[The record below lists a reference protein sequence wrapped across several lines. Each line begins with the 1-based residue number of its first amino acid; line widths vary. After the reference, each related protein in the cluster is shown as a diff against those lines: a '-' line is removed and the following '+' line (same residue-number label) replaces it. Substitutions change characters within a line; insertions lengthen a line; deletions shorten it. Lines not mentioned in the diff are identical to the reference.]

1 MRSETITHL
10 ALIAQLRWLLF
21 RNALRTPRAQLEFA
35 ARALV
40 TALGALIVIGG
51 ALGLFALSF
60 YVTRQDRWP
69 VLLGL
74 IWGLFL
80 AWQIVPVLIT
90 ASTASLDFGE
100 LLRFPV
106 RFSTFLLLS
115 LAYSL
120 LDPGALAAFFW
131 LAGIAAG
138 IGAARPDALPLI
150 VPAFLGL
157 AAVSLLLNRI
167 MLTWLERLLKHRRGR
182 EIFFVCF
189 IVLIFGVQLIGISIG
204 NRLEGTWK
212 YLEAQPQVGLLLPP
226 GLAYA
231 AVESSL
237 HQNASGALVAGGV
250 LWLYAAA
257 LFIFYRRRLLAQ
269 YRGEDASTGSA
280 PQAAAP
286 VATRAGWNLPL
297 LPGPAAAL
305 VEREVRYTVRNG
317 FMLMNL
323 VVPLFIP
330 VVLGVV
336 ARTGEKIPEIFA
348 QDAGATYFACVAYA
362 LMVLMHVPSN
372 HFAFEGRGIQFL
384 ILAPVHFRE
393 VVAAK
398 NLVYA
403 ALMLL
408 EVALVWLV
416 LAAFGR
422 APGALSTVV
431 TLAALPF
438 LVLAQLTTGNLLS
451 LQFPRRFDFGR
462 FKQRQSGMSVLLGLL
477 QQIVA
482 VGIAGAIFALA
493 RWTGH
498 LWVAGLVYLVLGAAM
513 WQAYGIAL
521 EHYDQLA
528 ARRREALLEELCH
541 QSP

>member
-1 MRSETITHL
+1 MRSETFTHL

-21 RNALRTPRAQLEFA
+21 RNALRTPRAQWEFA

-40 TALGALIVIGG
+40 TGLGALIVIGG
-51 ALGLFALSF
+51 GIGLFALSF
-60 YVTRQDRWP
+60 YVTEQDRRP
-69 VLLGL
+69 ILLGV

-90 ASTASLDFGE
+90 ASTSSLDFRE

-120 LDPGALAAFFW
+120 LDPAALAALVW
-131 LAGIAAG
+131 LVSIAAG
-138 IGAARPDALPLI
+138 IVAARPDALPLI
-150 VPAFLGL
+150 VPAFLGF

-167 MLTWLERLLKHRRGR
+167 VLTWLERVLKHRRGR

-189 IVLIFGVQLIGISIG
+189 IALIFGVQLIGISVG
-204 NRLEGTWK
+204 DRLEAAWD
-212 YLEAQPQVGLLLPP
+212 YLEAHPQAGLWLPP

-237 HQNASGALVAGGV
+237 QENATGALVAGAV
-250 LWLYAAA
+250 LWLSAAA
-257 LFIFYRRRLLAQ
+257 LFLFHRRRLLAQ
-269 YRGEDASTGSA
+269 YRGEDASVGAA
-280 PQAAAP
+280 PQASTAVAA
-286 VATRAGWNLPL
+286 RAGWNLPL
-297 LPGPAAAL
+297 LRGPMAAL
-305 VEREVRYTVRNG
+305 VEREVRYTARNG

-330 VVLGVV
+330 AVLGVV
-336 ARTGEKIPEIFA
+336 ARTGEKMPEIFE
-348 QDAGATYFACVAYA
+348 QDAGATYFGCVAYA
-362 LMVLMHVPSN
+362 LMVLMHVASN

-384 ILAPVHFRE
+384 ILAPVRFRE

-403 ALMLL
+403 ALMTL

-422 APGALSTVV
+422 APGAQSTAV

-438 LVLAQLTTGNLLS
+438 LLLAQLTAGNLLS
-451 LQFPRRFDFGR
+451 LHFPRRFDFGR

-477 QQIVA
+477 QQIVT

-493 RWTGH
+493 RWSGH
-498 LWVAGLVYLVLGAAM
+498 LWVAGLVYLVLGTAM
-513 WQAYGIAL
+513 WQAYRIAL
-521 EHYDQLA
+521 EHYDHLA
-528 ARRREALLEELCH
+528 ARRREALLDELCH
-541 QSP
+541 HSP